1 MLKETSPDG
10 HQEAAM
16 PAQQDS
22 VAAVHEDGA
31 LGDAAAT
38 APQRAPGELEECGS
52 TPSQVWGAQPGLLF
66 QREKQSCHPLSLSWA
81 LGYNSSL
88 AVHSMEDGVLL
99 YVCSH
104 TVVIHD
110 VLGSRQYHLQGHVNA
125 ISCLC
130 VSEDRRWVATADRGP
145 DPLVIVW
152 DAFSGIP
159 VRTIFD
165 SHAGSGICAIA
176 ISQDAKCLVTISAG
190 TLQRVCVW
198 RWTCPHDS
206 PVCDVELSPEFGFQ
220 DFVIFNPQNP
230 YEFVSNS
237 KTQVIF
243 YQWGDAGLQYST
255 PPLTKQTF
263 GSTVG
268 RFTQS
273 AFHANTTQ
281 ALTGTSAGKVVVW
294 DVERKRGPTK
304 GQQGRLRGMTATKL
318 VPMQEESL
326 TVLMVMESCIVTG
339 DVRGQVKVY
348 SGHLQLLAC
357 YDHSDMGSV
366 RSISFS
372 KAPPD
377 PPSASS
383 TSRQPFTARNF
394 ILSTS
399 DATVL
404 RVATDGTDF
413 EKVMEEAKKAV
424 MAIACHPGQ
433 AWLAVGS
440 HCGLLKVWDY
450 QQPQLL
456 TSRIFPRAGI
466 QCLSYDPAGSFLAAG
481 FTDGSV
487 HVLDAISLLS
497 CCEVFRFSQGPVT
510 HIHFSHDSKYLATA
524 DEKYAVT
531 VYKRVLQNECR
542 RWEHLAGLHSHY
554 KPIRSILF
562 GVQLDG
568 SEPRLLSLGEDRQ
581 LVEYDL
587 GSSSKDQL
595 VVLHRHRV
603 EQAAVPLCLAWY
615 PQFSTE
621 SFILTANSC
630 YKMKLY
636 NATTKMCRKTLLGPT
651 YGSPLEKIQILPMSA
666 AQPQKHYLAYIT
678 KDKVGLQILPIDGNP
693 HKSSA
698 FICHPDGASD
708 LAVSYDGCYIF
719 TAGGNDCTVLKWEVN
734 VNALE
739 AAASLGGEDLV
750 PFYSL
755 LEGGQDGEFFRE
767 LEDYFYYVQLRSHG
781 IDSLETRQVSAYI
794 PLEEIPSVMRA
805 MGFYPSEEEIE
816 EMMNEVKFSEY
827 VDTGEQA
834 TKINLG
840 DFIKLYINHRPAF
853 GLSMKTIRRAF
864 QVLGYDNENG
874 DKVIDRGDLLSL
886 LQCRGEHMMED
897 ELALCLTALLG
908 RHPVG
913 GRSDLDLWDPSAAL
927 MEKEIPEEI
936 TAERFTAGILGLS
949 IAEPENRS
957 EK

>member
-1 MLKETSPDG
+1 MARGTAKRVTPDLGAARTPTS
-10 HQEAAM
+10 
-16 PAQQDS
+16 
-22 VAAVHEDGA
+22 V
-31 LGDAAAT
+31 
-38 APQRAPGELEECGS
+38 
-52 TPSQVWGAQPGLLF
+52 PSQGLHGCCSGRWSSGRCCSNHTSEGSWRAGAVRQHSQPGVGGTAWPALPGREAELPPSCKYQWAGEQPWDTKLCPVTSGDFGGSLF
-66 QREKQSCHPLSLSWA
+66 PTAKSLFFLQSLSWA

-104 TVVIHD
+104 TAVIHD
-110 VLGSRQYHLQGHVNA
+110 VLGSRQYHLQVCGPLSSLSAFLPPLGLVGWPWGRFGAAQSRSGERKMEDSRVGRWEIPPAKQLWSCQVFLSSFPGPCECYLMPVCQRGQALGGHCRQRSGPIGHCVGRLLRVRLHA
-125 ISCLC
+125 DLPYPAWGQHRLLCTPYPQTLSCPHNLPR
-130 VSEDRRWVATADRGP
+130 VPMRIFPRR
-145 DPLVIVW
+145 
-152 DAFSGIP
+152 IP

-176 ISQDAKCLVTISAG
+176 ISQDAKFLVTISAG
-190 TLQRVCVW
+190 TVQRVCVW
-198 RWTCPHDS
+198 RWTCPDES

-220 DFVIFNPQNP
+220 EFVIFNPQNHS
-230 YEFVSNS
+230 EFVSNS

-243 YQWGDAGLQYST
+243 YLWGDAGLQYST
-255 PPLTKQTF
+255 PPLTKETF

-268 RFTQS
+268 HFTQS
-273 AFHANTTQ
+273 AFHPNTAQ

-294 DVERKRGPTK
+294 DVERKWGPTE

-318 VPMQEESL
+318 VPVQEESL

-339 DVRGQVKVY
+339 DVRGQVKFY
-348 SGHLQLLAC
+348 DGHLQLLAC
-357 YDHSDMGSV
+357 YDLSDMGSV

-383 TSRQPFTARNF
+383 TSRQPITARNF

-404 RVATDGTDF
+404 HVATDGTDF

-424 MAIACHPGQ
+424 MAIACHPQQ

-456 TSRIFPRAGI
+456 TSRMFPRAGV

-497 CCEVFRFSQGPVT
+497 CCEVFRFSRGPVT

-581 LVEYDL
+581 LIEYDL
-587 GSSSKDQL
+587 SSSSKDQL

-636 NATTKMCRKTLLGPT
+636 NATTKMCRKTFLGPT
-651 YGSPLEKIQILPMSA
+651 YGSPLEKIQILPASA

-708 LAVSYDGCYIF
+708 LAISYDGHYIF

-734 VNALE
+734 LNALE

-755 LEGGQDGEFFRE
+755 LEGGQDGELFRIAFNGG
-767 LEDYFYYVQLRSHG
+767 L
-781 IDSLETRQVSAYI
+781 IDVTVSK
-794 PLEEIPSVMRA
+794 S
-805 MGFYPSEEEIE
+805 
-816 EMMNEVKFSEY
+816 
-827 VDTGEQA
+827 
-834 TKINLG
+834 
-840 DFIKLYINHRPAF
+840 
-853 GLSMKTIRRAF
+853 
-864 QVLGYDNENG
+864 
-874 DKVIDRGDLLSL
+874 
-886 LQCRGEHMMED
+886 
-897 ELALCLTALLG
+897 
-908 RHPVG
+908 
-913 GRSDLDLWDPSAAL
+913 
-927 MEKEIPEEI
+927 
-936 TAERFTAGILGLS
+936 
-949 IAEPENRS
+949 
-957 EK
+957 